1 MGNDIGVIIL
11 LVLLIVSAFL
21 LVARKLAKTSGG
33 KRMQKEKHSDNIVHI
48 LAPSVLGLCICAV
61 CLCGMSWAWFTASTA
76 ASATTIRSAT
86 LQIEEVKLDNREL
99 TSDGK
104 GRYTITQKLT
114 GGRYALSFKA
124 TKNSTAT
131 KGFCKISI
139 KIGDSAETSYDTG
152 DIADKTAHTVTI
164 NVNNI
169 SNETVPIT
177 INNIS
182 NEDVTITVEPIWGSL
197 PEGIKQLNGPISIQ
211 GTGDQTQS
219 NAAAAAPET
228 AAAAVSSDPVDST
241 QSESASDASTRLP
254 TTALNRENTEN
265 N

>member
-86 LQIEEVKLDNREL
+86 LQIEDVKLGDNKKL

-104 GRYTITQKLT
+104 GRYTITEQLT
-114 GGRYALSFKA
+114 ENNYKLSFKA
-124 TKNSTAT
+124 TENSTAT

-139 KIGDSAETSYDTG
+139 KIGDSAETSYYTE
-152 DIADKTAHTVTI
+152 DIADKIAHTVTI
-164 NVNNI
+164 TVNNN
-169 SNETVPIT
+169 SNE
-177 INNIS
+177 NI
-182 NEDVTITVEPIWGSL
+182 TITVEPIWGQNMKS
-197 PEGIKQLNGPISIQ
+197 PTNEIKV
-211 GTGDQTQS
+211 TGDQTQS
-219 NAAAAAPET
+219 NAAAVAPET

-241 QSESASDASTRLP
+241 QSESASDASTQLP

>member
-86 LQIEEVKLDNREL
+86 LQIEEVKLDEKDL
-99 TSDGK
+99 TSDGN
-104 GRYTITQKLT
+104 GGYTITEQLT
-114 GGRYALSFKA
+114 EGSYTLSFKA
-124 TKNSTAT
+124 TENSTAT

-139 KIGDSAETSYDTG
+139 KIGNSAETSYDTV
-152 DIADKTAHTVTI
+152 DIADKNAHTVTI
-164 NVNNI
+164 AVNNN
-169 SNETVPIT
+169 SNEYI
-177 INNIS
+177 
-182 NEDVTITVEPIWGSL
+182 TITVEPIWGQNMKS
-197 PEGIKQLNGPISIQ
+197 PTNEIKV
-211 GTGDQTQS
+211 TGDQTQS
-219 NAAAAAPET
+219 NAAAATPDT

-241 QSESASDASTRLP
+241 QSESASDASTQLP
-254 TTALNRENTEN
+254 TTAPNGENTEN

>member
-86 LQIEEVKLDNREL
+86 LQIEDVKLDNEL
-99 TSDGK
+99 LTNSENGS
-104 GRYTITQKLT
+104 YTITKALT
-114 GGRYALSFKA
+114 KGSYTLSFRA
-124 TKNSTAT
+124 TDSSTAT

-139 KIGDSAETSYDTG
+139 KIGNSAETPYYTE

-164 NVNNI
+164 TVNNN
-169 SNETVPIT
+169 SNEYI
-177 INNIS
+177 
-182 NEDVTITVEPIWGSL
+182 TITVEPIWGQNMKS
-197 PEGIKQLNGPISIQ
+197 PTNEIKV
-211 GTGDQTQS
+211 TGDQTQS
-219 NAAAAAPET
+219 NAAAVAPET

-241 QSESASDASTRLP
+241 QSESASDASTQLP
-254 TTALNRENTEN
+254 TTAPNGENTEN

>member
-86 LQIEEVKLDNREL
+86 LQIEEVKLDNEL
-99 TSDGK
+99 LTNSENGS
-104 GRYTITQKLT
+104 YTITKALT
-114 GGRYALSFKA
+114 KGSYTLSFKA
-124 TKNSTAT
+124 TDSSTAT

-139 KIGDSAETSYDTG
+139 KIGNSAETSYYTE
-152 DIADKTAHTVTI
+152 DIADKNAHTVTI
-164 NVNNI
+164 
-169 SNETVPIT
+169 TV
-177 INNIS
+177 NNIS

-197 PEGIKQLNGPISIQ
+197 PEDIDSNDSISIK
-211 GTGDQTQS
+211 GTSDQTQS
-219 NAAAAAPET
+219 NAAAVAPET

-241 QSESASDASTRLP
+241 QSESASDASTQLP
-254 TTALNRENTEN
+254 NGKNTEN

>member
-86 LQIEEVKLDNREL
+86 LRIEEVKLGDKKL
-99 TSDGK
+99 TSDGN

-114 GGRYALSFKA
+114 EGSYTLSFKA
-124 TKNSTAT
+124 TENSTAT

-139 KIGDSAETSYDTG
+139 KIGNSAETSYDTV
-152 DIADKTAHTVTI
+152 DIADKNAHTVTI
-164 NVNNI
+164 TVNNN
-169 SNETVPIT
+169 SNE
-177 INNIS
+177 NI
-182 NEDVTITVEPIWGSL
+182 TITVEPIWGQNMK
-197 PEGIKQLNGPISIQ
+197 PTTDEIKV
-211 GTGDQTQS
+211 TGDQTQS
-219 NAAAAAPET
+219 NAAAATPDT

-241 QSESASDASTRLP
+241 QLESASDASTQLP

>member
-86 LQIEEVKLDNREL
+86 LQIEDVKLGDTEL

-114 GGRYALSFKA
+114 GGSCALSFKA

-139 KIGDSAETSYDTG
+139 KIGDSAETSYDTE
-152 DIADKTAHTVTI
+152 DIADKNTHTVPIT
-164 NVNNI
+164 VNNI
-169 SNETVPIT
+169 SNE
-177 INNIS
+177 N
-182 NEDVTITVEPIWGSL
+182 VTITVEPIWGQNMKS
-197 PEGIKQLNGPISIQ
+197 PTNEIKV
-211 GTGDQTQS
+211 TGDQTQS
-219 NAAAAAPET
+219 NAAAVAPET

-241 QSESASDASTRLP
+241 QSESASDASTQLP
-254 TTALNRENTEN
+254 NGKNTEN

>member
-11 LVLLIVSAFL
+11 LALLIVSAFL

-86 LQIEEVKLDNREL
+86 LQIEDVKLGDKKL
-99 TSDGK
+99 TSDGN
-104 GRYTITQKLT
+104 GRYTITKQLT
-114 GGRYALSFKA
+114 ENSYTLSFKA
-124 TKNSTAT
+124 TDSSTAT

-139 KIGDSAETSYDTG
+139 KIGDSAETSYDTE
-152 DIADKTAHTVTI
+152 DIADKKDH
-164 NVNNI
+164 
-169 SNETVPIT
+169 TVPIT
-177 INNIS
+177 VNNIS

-197 PEGIKQLNGPISIQ
+197 PEGIKLLNGSISIQ

-219 NAAAAAPET
+219 NAAAATPDT

-241 QSESASDASTRLP
+241 QSESASDASTQLP

>member
-86 LQIEEVKLDNREL
+86 LQIEDVKLGDKEL
-99 TSDGK
+99 TSDGN

-114 GGRYALSFKA
+114 ENSYTLSFKA
-124 TKNSTAT
+124 TDSSTAT

-139 KIGDSAETSYDTG
+139 KIGNSAETPYYTE

-164 NVNNI
+164 TVNNI
-169 SNETVPIT
+169 SNE
-177 INNIS
+177 N
-182 NEDVTITVEPIWGSL
+182 VTITVEPIWGSL
-197 PEGIKQLNGPISIQ
+197 PEGIDPNGSISIQ

-219 NAAAAAPET
+219 NAAAATPDT

-241 QSESASDASTRLP
+241 QSESASDVSTQLP
-254 TTALNRENTEN
+254 TTAPNGENTEN

>member
-86 LQIEEVKLDNREL
+86 LQSEDVKLGDKEL
-99 TSDGK
+99 TSDGN

-114 GGRYALSFKA
+114 ENSYTLSFKA
-124 TKNSTAT
+124 TDSSTAT

-139 KIGDSAETSYDTG
+139 KIGNSAETPYYTE

-164 NVNNI
+164 TVNNI
-169 SNETVPIT
+169 SNE
-177 INNIS
+177 N
-182 NEDVTITVEPIWGSL
+182 VTITVEPIWGSL
-197 PEGIKQLNGPISIQ
+197 PEGIDPNGSISIQ

-219 NAAAAAPET
+219 NAAAATPDT

-241 QSESASDASTRLP
+241 QSESASDVSTQLP
-254 TTALNRENTEN
+254 TTAPNGENTEN

>member
-86 LQIEEVKLDNREL
+86 LQIQNVKLDNDEL
-99 TSDGK
+99 LTNSENGS
-104 GRYTITQKLT
+104 YTITKPLAQGSYT
-114 GGRYALSFKA
+114 LSFKA
-124 TKNSTAT
+124 TDSSTAT

-139 KIGDSAETSYDTG
+139 KIGNSAETPYYTE

-164 NVNNI
+164 TVNNN
-169 SNETVPIT
+169 SNEYI
-177 INNIS
+177 
-182 NEDVTITVEPIWGSL
+182 TITVEPIWGQNMKS
-197 PEGIKQLNGPISIQ
+197 PTNEIKV
-211 GTGDQTQS
+211 TGDQTQS
-219 NAAAAAPET
+219 NAAAVAPET

-241 QSESASDASTRLP
+241 QSESASDASTQLP
-254 TTALNRENTEN
+254 TTAPNGENTEN

>member
-86 LQIEEVKLDNREL
+86 LQIENVKLDDKEL

-114 GGRYALSFKA
+114 GGSYALSFKA
-124 TKNSTAT
+124 TDSSTAT

-139 KIGDSAETSYDTG
+139 KIGDSAETSYYTK
-152 DIADKTAHTVTI
+152 DIADKKDHAVTI
-164 NVNNI
+164 TVNNI
-169 SNETVPIT
+169 SNE
-177 INNIS
+177 N
-182 NEDVTITVEPIWGSL
+182 VTITVEPIWGSL
-197 PEGIKQLNGPISIQ
+197 PEGIEPNGSISIQ

-219 NAAAAAPET
+219 NAAAATPDT

-241 QSESASDASTRLP
+241 QSESASDASTQLP
-254 TTALNRENTEN
+254 TTAPNGENTEN

>member
-86 LQIEEVKLDNREL
+86 LQIEDVKLGDKKL

-114 GGRYALSFKA
+114 GGSYALSFKA
-124 TKNSTAT
+124 TDSSTAT

-139 KIGDSAETSYDTG
+139 KIGDSAETSYYTE
-152 DIADKTAHTVTI
+152 DIADKIAHTVTI
-164 NVNNI
+164 TVNNI
-169 SNETVPIT
+169 SNE
-177 INNIS
+177 N
-182 NEDVTITVEPIWGSL
+182 VTITVEPIWGSL
-197 PEGIKQLNGPISIQ
+197 PEGIKPYGSISIQ

-219 NAAAAAPET
+219 NAAAATPDT

-241 QSESASDASTRLP
+241 QSESASDASTQLP

>member
-86 LQIEEVKLDNREL
+86 LQIEDVKLGEKKL
-99 TSDGK
+99 TSDGN
-104 GRYTITQKLT
+104 GRYTITEQLT
-114 GGRYALSFKA
+114 EDSYTLSFKA

-139 KIGDSAETSYDTG
+139 KIGDSAETSYYTE

-164 NVNNI
+164 TVNNI
-169 SNETVPIT
+169 SNE
-177 INNIS
+177 N
-182 NEDVTITVEPIWGSL
+182 VTITVESIWGQNMK
-197 PEGIKQLNGPISIQ
+197 PTTTIEIK

-219 NAAAAAPET
+219 NAAAATPET
-228 AAAAVSSDPVDST
+228 AVAAVSSDPVDST
-241 QSESASDASTRLP
+241 QSESASDASTQLP
-254 TTALNRENTEN
+254 TTAPNGENTEN

>member
-11 LVLLIVSAFL
+11 LALLIVSAFL

-86 LQIEEVKLDNREL
+86 LQIEDVKLGDKEL
-99 TSDGK
+99 RSDGN
-104 GRYTITQKLT
+104 GRYTSTEQLT
-114 GGRYALSFKA
+114 ESSYTLSFKA
-124 TKNSTAT
+124 TDSSTAT

-139 KIGDSAETSYDTG
+139 KIGDSAETSYYTK

-164 NVNNI
+164 
-169 SNETVPIT
+169 TV
-177 INNIS
+177 NNIS
-182 NEDVTITVEPIWGSL
+182 NEDVTITVEPIWGQNMK
-197 PEGIKQLNGPISIQ
+197 PTTTIEIK

-219 NAAAAAPET
+219 NAAAATPDT

-241 QSESASDASTRLP
+241 QSESASDASTQLP
-254 TTALNRENTEN
+254 NGENTEN

>member
-86 LQIEEVKLDNREL
+86 LRIEEVKRGDKKL
-99 TSDGK
+99 TSDGN

-114 GGRYALSFKA
+114 EGSYTLSFKA
-124 TKNSTAT
+124 TENSTAT

-152 DIADKTAHTVTI
+152 DIADKNTHTVTI
-164 NVNNI
+164 TVNNN
-169 SNETVPIT
+169 SNE
-177 INNIS
+177 NI
-182 NEDVTITVEPIWGSL
+182 TITVEPIWGQNMK
-197 PEGIKQLNGPISIQ
+197 PTTNEIKV
-211 GTGDQTQS
+211 TGDQTQS

>member
-86 LQIEEVKLDNREL
+86 LQIEDVKLDNEL
-99 TSDGK
+99 LTNSENGS
-104 GRYTITQKLT
+104 YTITKALT
-114 GGRYALSFKA
+114 KDSYTLSFKA

-139 KIGDSAETSYDTG
+139 KIGDSAETSYYTE
-152 DIADKTAHTVTI
+152 DIADKIAHTVTI
-164 NVNNI
+164 
-169 SNETVPIT
+169 TV
-177 INNIS
+177 NNIS

-197 PEGIKQLNGPISIQ
+197 PEDIKPTGSISIQ

-219 NAAAAAPET
+219 NAAAATPDT

-241 QSESASDASTRLP
+241 QSESASDVSTQLP

>member
-86 LQIEEVKLDNREL
+86 LQIEDVKLGDKDL

-104 GRYTITQKLT
+104 GRYTITEQLT
-114 GGRYALSFKA
+114 KNKYKLSFKA
-124 TKNSTAT
+124 TLNSTAT

-139 KIGDSAETSYDTG
+139 KIGDSAETSYYTK

-197 PEGIKQLNGPISIQ
+197 PEDIDSNDSTSIK

-219 NAAAAAPET
+219 NAAAATPDT

-241 QSESASDASTRLP
+241 QSESASDVSTQLP
-254 TTALNRENTEN
+254 TTAPNGENTEN

>member
-86 LQIEEVKLDNREL
+86 LQIEEVKLDNKEL
-99 TSDGK
+99 TSDGN
-104 GRYTITQKLT
+104 GRYTITERLT
-114 GGRYALSFKA
+114 KNSSYALSFKA

-139 KIGDSAETSYDTG
+139 KIGDSAETSYYTE
-152 DIADKTAHTVTI
+152 DIADKKAHTVTI
-164 NVNNI
+164 TVNNNF
-169 SNETVPIT
+169 NE
-177 INNIS
+177 NI
-182 NEDVTITVEPIWGSL
+182 TITVEPIWGQNMKSTTN
-197 PEGIKQLNGPISIQ
+197 EIKV
-211 GTGDQTQS
+211 TGDQTQS
-219 NAAAAAPET
+219 NAAAVAPET

-241 QSESASDASTRLP
+241 QLESASDASTQLP
-254 TTALNRENTEN
+254 TTAPNGENTEN

>member
-86 LQIEEVKLDNREL
+86 LQIEEVKLDGKEL

-104 GRYTITQKLT
+104 GRYTITEQLT
-114 GGRYALSFKA
+114 ENNYKLSFKA
-124 TKNSTAT
+124 TENSTAT

-139 KIGDSAETSYDTG
+139 KIGDSAETSYYTE
-152 DIADKTAHTVTI
+152 DIADKIAHTVTI
-164 NVNNI
+164 TVNNI
-169 SNETVPIT
+169 SK
-177 INNIS
+177 
-182 NEDVTITVEPIWGSL
+182 EDVTITVEPIWGSL
-197 PEGIKQLNGPISIQ
+197 PEGIDSDDSISIK
-211 GTGDQTQS
+211 GTSDQTQS
-219 NAAAAAPET
+219 NAAAATPDT

-241 QSESASDASTRLP
+241 QSESASDASTQLP
-254 TTALNRENTEN
+254 NGKNTEN

>member
-86 LQIEEVKLDNREL
+86 LQIEDVKLDNEL
-99 TSDGK
+99 LTNSENGS
-104 GRYTITQKLT
+104 YTITKALT
-114 GGRYALSFKA
+114 KSSYTLSFKA
-124 TKNSTAT
+124 TDSSTAT

-139 KIGDSAETSYDTG
+139 KIGNSAETPYYTE
-152 DIADKTAHTVTI
+152 DIADKIAHTVTI
-164 NVNNI
+164 
-169 SNETVPIT
+169 TV
-177 INNIS
+177 NNIS

-197 PEGIKQLNGPISIQ
+197 PEGIDPNGSISIQ

-219 NAAAAAPET
+219 NAAAATPDT

-241 QSESASDASTRLP
+241 QSESASDASTQLP
-254 TTALNRENTEN
+254 NGKNTEN

>member
-86 LQIEEVKLDNREL
+86 LRIEDVKLDDKEL

-104 GRYTITQKLT
+104 GRYTITKQLT
-114 GGRYALSFKA
+114 KNNYKLSFKA
-124 TKNSTAT
+124 TDSSTAT
-131 KGFCKISI
+131 EGFCKISI
-139 KIGDSAETSYDTG
+139 KIGNSAETPYYTK
-152 DIADKTAHTVTI
+152 DIADKKDHTVTI
-164 NVNNI
+164 TVNNN
-169 SNETVPIT
+169 SNEYI
-177 INNIS
+177 
-182 NEDVTITVEPIWGSL
+182 TITVEPIWGSL
-197 PEGIKQLNGPISIQ
+197 PEGIKPNGSISIQ

-219 NAAAAAPET
+219 NAAAVAPET

-241 QSESASDASTRLP
+241 QSESASDASTQLP

>member
-86 LQIEEVKLDNREL
+86 LRIEEVKLGDKKL
-99 TSDGK
+99 TSDGN
-104 GRYTITQKLT
+104 GRYTIAQKFT
-114 GGRYALSFKA
+114 EGSYTLSFKA
-124 TKNSTAT
+124 TENSTAT

-152 DIADKTAHTVTI
+152 DIADKNTHTVTI
-164 NVNNI
+164 TVNNN
-169 SNETVPIT
+169 SNE
-177 INNIS
+177 NI
-182 NEDVTITVEPIWGSL
+182 TITVEPIWGQNMK
-197 PEGIKQLNGPISIQ
+197 PTTDEIKV
-211 GTGDQTQS
+211 TGDQTQS

>member
-86 LQIEEVKLDNREL
+86 LQIEEVKLDEKEL

-114 GGRYALSFKA
+114 GGSYALSFKA
-124 TKNSTAT
+124 TDSSTAT

-139 KIGDSAETSYDTG
+139 KIGDSAETSYYTE
-152 DIADKTAHTVTI
+152 DIADKIAHTVTI
-164 NVNNI
+164 TVNN
-169 SNETVPIT
+169 N
-177 INNIS
+177 S

-197 PEGIKQLNGPISIQ
+197 PEGIKPNGSISIQ

-219 NAAAAAPET
+219 NAAAATPDT

-241 QSESASDASTRLP
+241 QSESASDASTQLP
-254 TTALNRENTEN
+254 TTAPNGENTEN

>member
-86 LQIEEVKLDNREL
+86 LQIENVKLDNDEL
-99 TSDGK
+99 LTNSDNGS
-104 GRYTITQKLT
+104 YTITKALT
-114 GGRYALSFKA
+114 KGSYTLSFKA
-124 TKNSTAT
+124 TDSSTAT

-139 KIGDSAETSYDTG
+139 KIGDSAETSYDTE
-152 DIADKTAHTVTI
+152 DIADKEAHTVTI
-164 NVNNI
+164 TVNNI
-169 SNETVPIT
+169 SNE
-177 INNIS
+177 N
-182 NEDVTITVEPIWGSL
+182 VTITVEPIWGSL
-197 PEGIKQLNGPISIQ
+197 PEGNPNDSISIK
-211 GTGDQTQS
+211 GTSDQTQS
-219 NAAAAAPET
+219 NAAAATPDT

-241 QSESASDASTRLP
+241 QLESASDASTQLP
-254 TTALNRENTEN
+254 NGENTEN

>member
-86 LQIEEVKLDNREL
+86 LQIEDVKLDDTEL

-114 GGRYALSFKA
+114 GGSYALSFKA
-124 TKNSTAT
+124 TDSSTAT

-139 KIGDSAETSYDTG
+139 KIGDSAETSYYTK
-152 DIADKTAHTVTI
+152 DIADKIAH
-164 NVNNI
+164 
-169 SNETVPIT
+169 TVPIT
-177 INNIS
+177 VNNIS

-197 PEGIKQLNGPISIQ
+197 PEGIKPNGSISIQ
-211 GTGDQTQS
+211 GTGNQTQS
-219 NAAAAAPET
+219 NAAAATPDT

-241 QSESASDASTRLP
+241 QSESASDASTQLP

>member
-86 LQIEEVKLDNREL
+86 LRIEKVKLDDREL
-99 TSDGK
+99 TSDGN

-114 GGRYALSFKA
+114 EGSYTLSFKA
-124 TKNSTAT
+124 TENSTAT

-152 DIADKTAHTVTI
+152 DIADKNTHTVTI
-164 NVNNI
+164 TVNNN
-169 SNETVPIT
+169 SNE
-177 INNIS
+177 NI
-182 NEDVTITVEPIWGSL
+182 TITVEPIWGQNMK
-197 PEGIKQLNGPISIQ
+197 PATDEIKV
-211 GTGDQTQS
+211 TGDQTQS

>member
-86 LQIEEVKLDNREL
+86 LRIEEVKLDNEL
-99 TSDGK
+99 LTNSENGS
-104 GRYTITQKLT
+104 YTITKALT
-114 GGRYALSFKA
+114 KGSYTLSFKA
-124 TKNSTAT
+124 TDSSTAT

-139 KIGDSAETSYDTG
+139 KIGNSAETPYYTE

-164 NVNNI
+164 TVNNI
-169 SNETVPIT
+169 SNE
-177 INNIS
+177 N
-182 NEDVTITVEPIWGSL
+182 VTITVEPIWGSL
-197 PEGIKQLNGPISIQ
+197 PEGIDPNGSISIQ

-219 NAAAAAPET
+219 NAAAATPDT

-241 QSESASDASTRLP
+241 QSESASDVSTQLP

>member
-86 LQIEEVKLDNREL
+86 LRIEEVKLGDKKL
-99 TSDGK
+99 TSDGN

-114 GGRYALSFKA
+114 KGSYTLSFKA
-124 TKNSTAT
+124 TENSTAT

-139 KIGDSAETSYDTG
+139 KIGDSAETSFDTE
-152 DIADKTAHTVTI
+152 DIADKNTHTETI
-164 NVNNI
+164 
-169 SNETVPIT
+169 TV
-177 INNIS
+177 NNIS
-182 NEDVTITVEPIWGSL
+182 NEDVTITVEPIWRSL
-197 PEGIKQLNGPISIQ
+197 PEGIKLLNGSISIQ

-219 NAAAAAPET
+219 NAAAATPDT

-241 QSESASDASTRLP
+241 QSESASDVSTQLP
-254 TTALNRENTEN
+254 TTAPNGENTEN

>member
-86 LQIEEVKLDNREL
+86 LQIEEVKLDNEL
-99 TSDGK
+99 LTNSENGS
-104 GRYTITQKLT
+104 YTITKALT
-114 GGRYALSFKA
+114 KGSYTLSFKA
-124 TKNSTAT
+124 TDSSTAT

-139 KIGDSAETSYDTG
+139 KIGNSAETPYYTE

-164 NVNNI
+164 TVNNI
-169 SNETVPIT
+169 SNE
-177 INNIS
+177 N
-182 NEDVTITVEPIWGSL
+182 VTITVEPIWGSL
-197 PEGIKQLNGPISIQ
+197 PEGKDPNGSISIK

-219 NAAAAAPET
+219 NAAAAAPDT

-241 QSESASDASTRLP
+241 QSESASDVSTQLP
-254 TTALNRENTEN
+254 NGENTEN

>member
-86 LQIEEVKLDNREL
+86 LRIEEVKLDNEL
-99 TSDGK
+99 LTNSENGS
-104 GRYTITQKLT
+104 YTITKALT
-114 GGRYALSFKA
+114 KGSYTLSFKA
-124 TKNSTAT
+124 TDSSTAT

-139 KIGDSAETSYDTG
+139 KIGNSAETPYYTE

-164 NVNNI
+164 TVNNI
-169 SNETVPIT
+169 SNE
-177 INNIS
+177 N
-182 NEDVTITVEPIWGSL
+182 VTITVEPIWGSL
-197 PEGIKQLNGPISIQ
+197 PEGIDPNGSISIQ

-219 NAAAAAPET
+219 NAAAATPDT

-241 QSESASDASTRLP
+241 QSESASDVSTQLP
-254 TTALNRENTEN
+254 TTAPNGENTDYN
-265 N
+265 

>member
-86 LQIEEVKLDNREL
+86 LQIEEVKLDNEL
-99 TSDGK
+99 LTNSENGS
-104 GRYTITQKLT
+104 YTITKALT
-114 GGRYALSFKA
+114 KDSYTLSFKA
-124 TKNSTAT
+124 TDSSTAT

-139 KIGDSAETSYDTG
+139 KIGNSAETSYYTE
-152 DIADKTAHTVTI
+152 DIADKNAHTVTI
-164 NVNNI
+164 TVNNN
-169 SNETVPIT
+169 SNEYI
-177 INNIS
+177 
-182 NEDVTITVEPIWGSL
+182 TITVEPIWGQNMKS
-197 PEGIKQLNGPISIQ
+197 PTNEIKV
-211 GTGDQTQS
+211 TGDQTQS
-219 NAAAAAPET
+219 NAAAATPDT

-241 QSESASDASTRLP
+241 QSESASDASTQLP

>member
-86 LQIEEVKLDNREL
+86 LRIEEVKLEEKEL
-99 TSDGK
+99 TSDGN

-114 GGRYALSFKA
+114 EGSYTLSFKA
-124 TKNSTAT
+124 TENSTAT

-152 DIADKTAHTVTI
+152 DIADKNTHTVTI
-164 NVNNI
+164 TVNNN
-169 SNETVPIT
+169 SNE
-177 INNIS
+177 NI
-182 NEDVTITVEPIWGSL
+182 TITVEPIWGQNMK
-197 PEGIKQLNGPISIQ
+197 PTTNEIKV
-211 GTGDQTQS
+211 TGDQTQS

>member
-86 LQIEEVKLDNREL
+86 LRIEEVKLGDKKL
-99 TSDGK
+99 TSDGN

-114 GGRYALSFKA
+114 EGSYTLSFKA
-124 TKNSTAT
+124 TENSTAT

-152 DIADKTAHTVTI
+152 DIADKNTHTVTI
-164 NVNNI
+164 TVNNN
-169 SNETVPIT
+169 SNE
-177 INNIS
+177 NI
-182 NEDVTITVEPIWGSL
+182 TITVEPIWGQNMKS
-197 PEGIKQLNGPISIQ
+197 PTNEIKV
-211 GTGDQTQS
+211 TGDQTQS

-241 QSESASDASTRLP
+241 QLESASDASTQLP

>member
-21 LVARKLAKTSGG
+21 QVARKLAKTSGG

-86 LQIEEVKLDNREL
+86 LQIEEVKLDDKEL

-104 GRYTITQKLT
+104 GRYTITEQLT
-114 GGRYALSFKA
+114 KKNYKLSFKA
-124 TKNSTAT
+124 TENSTAT

-139 KIGDSAETSYDTG
+139 KIGNSAETSYDTV
-152 DIADKTAHTVTI
+152 DIADKNAHTVTI
-164 NVNNI
+164 TVNNN
-169 SNETVPIT
+169 SNEYI
-177 INNIS
+177 
-182 NEDVTITVEPIWGSL
+182 TITVEPIWGQNMKS
-197 PEGIKQLNGPISIQ
+197 PTNEIKV
-211 GTGDQTQS
+211 TGDQTQS
-219 NAAAAAPET
+219 NAAAVAPET

-241 QSESASDASTRLP
+241 QSESASDASTQLP
-254 TTALNRENTEN
+254 NGKNTEN

>member
-86 LQIEEVKLDNREL
+86 LQIEEVKLGDKEL

-114 GGRYALSFKA
+114 GGSYALSFKA
-124 TKNSTAT
+124 TDSSTAT

-139 KIGDSAETSYDTG
+139 KIGDSAETSYDTE
-152 DIADKTAHTVTI
+152 DIADKKDHTVTI
-164 NVNNI
+164 
-169 SNETVPIT
+169 TV
-177 INNIS
+177 NNIS
-182 NEDVTITVEPIWGSL
+182 NEDVTITVEPIWGQNMKS
-197 PEGIKQLNGPISIQ
+197 PTNEIKV
-211 GTGDQTQS
+211 TGDQTQS
-219 NAAAAAPET
+219 NAAAATPDT
-228 AAAAVSSDPVDST
+228 AAAAVSSDPVEST
-241 QSESASDASTRLP
+241 QLESASDASTQLP
-254 TTALNRENTEN
+254 TTAPNGENTEN

>member
-86 LQIEEVKLDNREL
+86 LQIEEVKLDGKEL

-104 GRYTITQKLT
+104 GRYTITEQLT
-114 GGRYALSFKA
+114 ENSYTLSFKA
-124 TKNSTAT
+124 TDSSTAT

-139 KIGDSAETSYDTG
+139 KIGDSAETSYDTE
-152 DIADKTAHTVTI
+152 DIADKNTHTVTI
-164 NVNNI
+164 TVNNN
-169 SNETVPIT
+169 SNEYI
-177 INNIS
+177 
-182 NEDVTITVEPIWGSL
+182 TITVEPIWGQNMKS
-197 PEGIKQLNGPISIQ
+197 PTNEIKV
-211 GTGDQTQS
+211 TGDQTQS
-219 NAAAAAPET
+219 NAAAVAPET

-241 QSESASDASTRLP
+241 QSESASDASTQLP
-254 TTALNRENTEN
+254 NGKNTEN

>member
-86 LQIEEVKLDNREL
+86 LQIEEVKLGDTKL

-114 GGRYALSFKA
+114 GGSYALSFKA
-124 TKNSTAT
+124 TENSTAT

-139 KIGDSAETSYDTG
+139 KIGNSAETSYDTE
-152 DIADKTAHTVTI
+152 DIADKKTHTVTI
-164 NVNNI
+164 IVNNI
-169 SNETVPIT
+169 SNEY
-177 INNIS
+177 
-182 NEDVTITVEPIWGSL
+182 VTITVEPVWGSL
-197 PEGIKQLNGPISIQ
+197 PEGMDPNGSISIQ

-219 NAAAAAPET
+219 NAAVAAPDT
-228 AAAAVSSDPVDST
+228 AVAAVSSDPVDST
-241 QSESASDASTRLP
+241 QSEPASDVSTQLP

>member
-86 LQIEEVKLDNREL
+86 LQIEDVKLDNEL
-99 TSDGK
+99 LTNSENGS
-104 GRYTITQKLT
+104 YTITKALT
-114 GGRYALSFKA
+114 KDSYTLSFKA

-139 KIGDSAETSYDTG
+139 KIGDSAETSYYTE
-152 DIADKTAHTVTI
+152 DIADKIAHTVTI
-164 NVNNI
+164 
-169 SNETVPIT
+169 TV
-177 INNIS
+177 NNIS

-197 PEGIKQLNGPISIQ
+197 TEGIKPYGSISIQ

-219 NAAAAAPET
+219 NAAAATPDT

-241 QSESASDASTRLP
+241 QSESASDASTQLP
-254 TTALNRENTEN
+254 TTAPNGENTEN